1 MEEQGGETE
10 SGDREEQRG
19 RKTRERERER
29 ERELALGPGPGGVNG
44 QYHNG
49 LIMIRLD
56 PIGLG
61 PKDVKL
67 GDSDSGPVSE
77 FLLNKSELLPFASIN

>member
-1 MEEQGGETE
+1 MNGRTRRRAEIERNKGE
-10 SGDREEQRG
+10 G
-19 RKTRERERER
+19 RRERERER